1 MYISYLRQKKC
12 LFWVSQCRKQETG
25 GPGKWFFAQMSR
37 RCFAQILHR
46 KLVNLMEANEI
57 TYLIRGAAFRV
68 HTALGPGLLESVYEA
83 YDIPAIVK
91 QATRITHKFQYK
103 QAGG

>member
-1 MYISYLRQKKC
+1 
-12 LFWVSQCRKQETG
+12 
-25 GPGKWFFAQMSR
+25 
-37 RCFAQILHR
+37 
-46 KLVNLMEANEI
+46 MEINEI
-57 TYLIRGAAFRV
+57 TYLIRGAAFRA
-68 HTALGPGLLESVYEA
+68 HTAPGPGLLESVYEAA